1 MADNI
6 WMIKFFDDLYFLIYV
21 FLKEGLFL
29 DEGFADDFDCIGFGI
44 IFCITGCL
52 LYNAKTT

>member
-1 MADNI
+1 
-6 WMIKFFDDLYFLIYV
+6 MIKFFDDLYFLIYV